1 MERPV
6 TISAAR
12 GATPLTSPVNIKDRD
27 VLSARQ
33 SELGWKTVPISKGNT
48 EETCERCHIQCNVRA
63 SSETKKHTVVWSWDD
78 RPGSQLTGGS
88 GYGGDFVRSMKAGD
102 RVAVVARAMV
112 GIHQPYSKILLQSTD
127 CVSIRVGRI
136 MCRRWRW
143 KFITLFRRLL
153 HIYICSLQH
162 VLLAPCSGTG
172 ATLNNFLTF
181 SYIPGCVWFGLVGN
195 SRFRYVCRLS
205 DDCGPESS
213 QVSK

>member
-12 GATPLTSPVNIKDRD
+12 GATPLTNSINIKDRD

-63 SSETKKHTVVWSWDD
+63 SSETKMHKVVWSWND
-78 RPGSQLTGGS
+78 RPGSQLAGGS

-102 RVAVVARAMV
+102 RVSVVARAMV
-112 GIHQPYSKILLQSTD
+112 GIHQPDSRILLQSAD

-136 MCRRWRW
+136 MYRRWRW
-143 KFITLFRRLL
+143 TFITLFRQRVF
-153 HIYICSLQH
+153 I
-162 VLLAPCSGTG
+162 V
-172 ATLNNFLTF
+172 
-181 SYIPGCVWFGLVGN
+181 
-195 SRFRYVCRLS
+195 
-205 DDCGPESS
+205 SS
-213 QVSK
+213 QY